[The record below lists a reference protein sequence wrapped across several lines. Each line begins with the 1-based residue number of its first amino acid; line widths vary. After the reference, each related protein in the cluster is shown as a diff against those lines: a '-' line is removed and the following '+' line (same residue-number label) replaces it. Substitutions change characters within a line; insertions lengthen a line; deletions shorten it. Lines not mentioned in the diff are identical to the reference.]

1 MNLKGITE
9 RFKHELSELY
19 PEREISSI
27 MQIITHHFLGWSTA
41 GYLLNR
47 DKELVDQ
54 QSAQF
59 LQVLEELKT
68 GKPIQYITGIAYFG
82 GLELLVGP
90 GVLIP
95 RPETEELCLLAEK
108 EMLRLPSGTSVL
120 DIGTGSGCIA
130 LWMKNRFPFF
140 QVTAMDKSDP
150 ALRTA
155 KQNASKYNLEIEFV
169 NADLLDRGELFTG
182 RNFDIIL
189 SNPPYIPA
197 SEEFR
202 MHTNVVNHE
211 PHEALFA
218 PDEDPLIFYRAIA
231 LVGKRIL
238 SPVGIILTEIHEN
251 YGEAVQELFRT
262 SGYSVSGYRDIHDKQ
277 RFVKAVR
284 LLQQG

>member
-9 RFKHELSELY
+9 HFKHELSELY

-27 MQIITHHFLGWSTA
+27 MQIITQHFLSWSTA

-47 DKELVDQ
+47 NTELDDQ

-68 GKPIQYITGIAYFG
+68 GKPIQYITGIAHFG
-82 GLELLVGP
+82 GLELHVGP

-108 EMLRLPSGTSVL
+108 EMLRLHSGTSVL

-130 LWMKNRFPFF
+130 LWMKSRFPSF
-140 QVTAMDKSDP
+140 QVTAMDQSDS
-150 ALRTA
+150 ALRIA
-155 KQNASKYNLEIEFV
+155 KQNAAHYKLDIEFV
-169 NADLLDRGELFTG
+169 KADILDRRELFAG

-197 SEEFR
+197 SEKVR

-211 PHEALFA
+211 PHEALFT

-238 SPVGIILTEIHEN
+238 TPGGLILTEIHEN
-251 YGEAVQELFRT
+251 YGKTVQELFRT
-262 SGYSVSGYRDIHDKQ
+262 SGYSVSVYPDIHDKQ